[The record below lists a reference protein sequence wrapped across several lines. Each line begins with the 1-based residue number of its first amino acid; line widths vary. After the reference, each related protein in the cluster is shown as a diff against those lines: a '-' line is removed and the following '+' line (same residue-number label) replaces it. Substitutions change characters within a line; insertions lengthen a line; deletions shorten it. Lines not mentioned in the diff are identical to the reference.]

1 MKLLFPLLMLLLAF
15 GLHLAFRVQWRS
27 RCPKCSRDLKGFK
40 GIACPYCGKTLRIAN
55 LDGPGPDAKAAS
67 AGFFRDIA
75 ARMIPAFKAASY
87 RTRGKVVE
95 RTLAAKKLSLRENFY
110 CVLWLAAPP
119 IIVCVPGGY
128 VYSTYFPP
136 QSPIPFFLLVL
147 GPFFAGGIAG
157 VFLSVRQKVKFYRP
171 LLLHYLSTSCP
182 KCGHDLTG
190 TSGRCP
196 ECGAEAPT
204 ASDKTEPESLRL
216 V

>member
-1 MKLLFPLLMLLLAF
+1 MKWLFPLLMLLLAF

-27 RCPKCSRDLKGFK
+27 RCPRCSRDLKGFK

-55 LDGPGPDAKAAS
+55 LDRPGPDAKAAS
-67 AGFFRDIA
+67 TDFFRGVA

-87 RTRGKVVE
+87 RTQMKVVE
-95 RTLAAKKLSLRENFY
+95 RTLAARKLSIRAKIQCGLYF
-110 CVLWLAAPP
+110 AAPP
-119 IIVCVPGGY
+119 IVACAPGGY
-128 VYSTYFPP
+128 VYSAYFPP

-147 GPFFAGGIAG
+147 GPFFAGVIAG
-157 VFLSVRQKVKFYRP
+157 LFLGVRQKVKFYRP
-171 LLLHYLSTSCP
+171 LLLHYLSTGCP

-196 ECGAEAPT
+196 ECGTEVPT
-204 ASDKTEPESLRL
+204 AAEKTAPESLRL

>member
-1 MKLLFPLLMLLLAF
+1 MKLLFLLLMLLLAF

-40 GIACPYCGKTLRIAN
+40 GIACPHCGQTLRIAN

-87 RTRGKVVE
+87 RTQVSVVK
-95 RTLAAKKLSLRENFY
+95 RTLAARKLSIPAKIQCGLYF
-110 CVLWLAAPP
+110 AAPP
-119 IIVCVPGGY
+119 IVACAPGGY

-136 QSPIPFFLLVL
+136 QRPIPFFLLVL
-147 GPFFAGGIAG
+147 GPFFAGFIAG
-157 VFLSVRQKVKFYRP
+157 LFLSVRQKVKFYRP
-171 LLLHYLSTSCP
+171 LLLHYLSRSCP
-182 KCGHDLTG
+182 TCGHDLAG
-190 TSGRCP
+190 TSGPCP
-196 ECGAEAPT
+196 ECGTAAPT
-204 ASDKTEPESLRL
+204 ASDKTKPESLRL